1 MIRNYNNKIMS
12 IINKIISNK
21 NTLTFVLGAL
31 FVLMFLKQC
40 DNISSLKQDVKLA
53 QEDAGRQLNNFKAA
67 QDSVTI
73 LRNDNGDQLAQIR
86 SYEFDLSN
94 MESSQT
100 KLTKKYKKALALND
114 DLKEVNSLISANLEI
129 TDSLDVT
136 TTTETIDTTTTK
148 VTFASSE
155 DFGNG
160 NSRKLTGFST
170 FKYEFEKFKVLE
182 TKFELTQTLSLMAA
196 IENVNGADRLK
207 LSTSYPGLEIKDIEN
222 INLVNSRLNRKDQKK
237 SRWLVGFG
245 VGYGIN
251 LNNNQVISTG
261 PSIGVGLYW
270 SPKFLQF

>member
-1 MIRNYNNKIMS
+1 MKDKIKN
-12 IINKIISNK
+12 ILSNK
-21 NTLTFVLGAL
+21 TLVTFIAGAL
-31 FVLMFLKQC
+31 VVMLFLRQC
-40 DNISSLKQDVKLA
+40 NSIENLKQDVKLA

-94 MESSQT
+94 MESSQA
-100 KLTKKYKKALALND
+100 KLTKKYQKALALNK

-129 TDSLDVT
+129 KDSLNVT

-148 VTFASSE
+148 VTFSSAE

-160 NSRKLTGFST
+160 NSRELTGFST
-170 FKYEFEKFKVLE
+170 FKYEFEQFKVLE

-196 IENVNGADRLK
+196 IENVDGADRLK

-222 INLVNSRLNRKDQKK
+222 KIYNEIHSLHFKLDVNSDKDIFNYSNEIIK
-237 SRWLVGFG
+237 
-245 VGYGIN
+245 GIKY
-251 LNNNQVISTG
+251 IF
-261 PSIGVGLYW
+261 
-270 SPKFLQF
+270 K

>member
-1 MIRNYNNKIMS
+1 MS

-40 DNISSLKQDVKLA
+40 DSISSLKQDVKLA

-100 KLTKKYKKALALND
+100 KLTKKYKKVLALND

-136 TTTETIDTTTTK
+136 TTTET
-148 VTFASSE
+148 
-155 DFGNG
+155 
-160 NSRKLTGFST
+160 LTHN
-170 FKYEFEKFKVLE
+170 Y
-182 TKFELTQTLSLMAA
+182 
-196 IENVNGADRLK
+196 
-207 LSTSYPGLEIKDIEN
+207 
-222 INLVNSRLNRKDQKK
+222 
-237 SRWLVGFG
+237 
-245 VGYGIN
+245 
-251 LNNNQVISTG
+251 
-261 PSIGVGLYW
+261 
-270 SPKFLQF
+270 